1 MVCKRSHVV
10 VELFIKVSHENG
22 QEVWTAILVPIA
34 SAVCLYVVF
43 AVEFELV
50 FS

>member
-1 MVCKRSHVV
+1 M
-10 VELFIKVSHENG
+10 KVTEKAR
-22 QEVWTAILVPIA
+22 TAILVPIA

>member
-1 MVCKRSHVV
+1 MTEKAR
-10 VELFIKVSHENG
+10 
-22 QEVWTAILVPIA
+22 TAILVPIA

-50 FS
+50 FSYDESH

>member
-1 MVCKRSHVV
+1 MVCKGSHVV
-10 VELFIKVSHENG
+10 AVYQSEPWKMAEKA
-22 QEVWTAILVPIA
+22 WTAILVPIA
-34 SAVCLYVVF
+34 SAVCLDVVF